1 MNQENSANRLSRRDF
16 NKLSMAALGGALSG
30 AFLSGCE
37 PTPDGK
43 PVESETPEPKDGADA
58 GAAADV
64 HVCRG
69 LNACKG
75 KGTGGDN
82 ACAGQG
88 KCATAPT
95 HSCGGQNACK
105 GQGGC
110 GPNPGENEC
119 RGKGGCA
126 VPLPDHAWGKA
137 RKNFEEKMKAQ
148 GKAVGAA
155 PAKG

>member
-1 MNQENSANRLSRRDF
+1 MNQENSSDRLSRRDF

-30 AFLSGCE
+30 AFLSGCQGDKE
-37 PTPDGK
+37 APA
-43 PVESETPEPKDGADA
+43 PKGDVPKGDVP
-58 GAAADV
+58 AAAAEV

-69 LNACKG
+69 LNGCKG

-88 KCATAPT
+88 KCSTAPA
-95 HSCGGQNACK
+95 HSCSGKNACK

-110 GPNPGENEC
+110 GEKPGDNEC
-119 RGKGGCA
+119 SGKGGCA
-126 VPLPDHAWGKA
+126 VPLQDHAWGKA
-137 RKNFEEKMKAQ
+137 RKSFEEKMKAQ
-148 GKAVGAA
+148 GKAIGEA